1 MLNFVMKVLSWVN
14 WDKPRKLITGKSFNL
29 TWHDWIQIAEKLQS
43 GYFIILTYRKSHLSS
58 YAVQVGHFV
67 LTGKFGDYSHA
78 LCNIEPDK
86 KGYDLYDFKFIEA
99 VGKGVVRDYW
109 WDTMNVD
116 RVCILKPKYYTQA
129 EFDSCVTEIYDEIGK
144 SYDKNFKYNDPKQRS
159 CVEIARERMIHLP
172 DYFTKMR
179 VFEYM
184 IQNEKNLTPQMFRDC
199 PDFEVVL
206 EIKR

>member
-1 MLNFVMKVLSWVN
+1 MNVLSVVN
-14 WDKPRKLITGKSFNL
+14 WDRPRELITGRRYNL
-29 TWHDWIQIAEKLQS
+29 DVDDWCKIAKELDR
-43 GYFIILTYRKSHLSS
+43 GYYIILTYRKSHLSS
-58 YAVQVGHFV
+58 YAVQLGHFA

-86 KGYDLYDFKFIEA
+86 NINGFDDFKFIEA
-99 VGKGVVRDYW
+99 IGKGVVCNDW
-109 WDTMNVD
+109 HDTMNVD
-116 RVCILKPKYYTQA
+116 RICILKPKYYTQE

-144 SYDKNFKYNDPKQRS
+144 KYDKRFKYNDPKNRS